1 MTFSWE
7 HVWTRRETGGRLGK
21 AGRFLAA
28 KCDLQWIVY
37 RELKASGS
45 VPPGGMIL
53 EVGCGTAPVPGMLS
67 KDSPNVYG
75 VDVSPTAAAIS
86 SRVCIAAV
94 ADGRSLPFP
103 SGTFDLVFSTG
114 VLDLYSMDQ
123 VGDFLGEMERVL
135 RPGGRAVAVT
145 SSKCALHRAVMGRL
159 IRRGTWKYGPKRE
172 FVSLKDALTP
182 GLDLVYER
190 RRGAVFQLRFVSYLF
205 DDSPF
210 FRRAYH
216 GFFLAASLMLRP
228 LNMLPGALLVTVMEK
243 AE

>member
-7 HVWTRRETGGRLGK
+7 HVWTRRETGGRLRK

-28 KCDLQWIVY
+28 RCDLQWIVY

-67 KDSPNVYG
+67 KDSPNIYG

-86 SRVCIAAV
+86 SRVCTAAV

-135 RPGGRAVAVT
+135 RPGGRAVAFT

-159 IRRGTWKYGPKRE
+159 KRTGTWKYGPKRE

-216 GFFLAASLMLRP
+216 CFFLAASLMLRP

>member
-7 HVWTRRETGGRLGK
+7 HVWVRREPAGRLGK

-28 KCDLQWIVY
+28 LSDLQWIVH

-86 SRVCIAAV
+86 SRNCIAAI

-103 SGTFDLVFSTG
+103 SGAFDLVFSTG

-123 VGDFLGEMERVL
+123 VRRFLGEMERVL
-135 RPGGRAVAVT
+135 RPGGRAVAIT
-145 SSKCALHRAVMGRL
+145 SSRCALHRAIMGRL
-159 IRRGTWKYGPKRE
+159 VRRGEWKYGPKRE
-172 FVSLKDALTP
+172 FVSLQDALTP
-182 GLDLVYER
+182 GLHLVYER

-205 DDSPF
+205 DDKHF
-210 FRRAYH
+210 LRRAYH
-216 GFFLAASLMLRP
+216 AFFLAVSLLLRP
-228 LNMLPGALLVTVMEK
+228 LNMLPGALLVTVMERT
-243 AE
+243 E

>member
-7 HVWTRRETGGRLGK
+7 HVWTRRETGGRLRK

-28 KCDLQWIVY
+28 RCDLQWIVY

-123 VGDFLGEMERVL
+123 VRYFLGEMERVL
-135 RPGGRAVAVT
+135 RPGGRAVAFT